1 MVSSVIWSLGLV
13 AFAGVIN
20 CGARA
25 LLSSRRNRIEADVEE
40 GLFGSTRALKLIQK
54 GEEIAPQLRVAVT
67 GSIVAFSLLVGPLL
81 YYWVF
86 DLLSHFY
93 LPSSINAAGALVSA
107 VFVVA
112 VGIHALA
119 ELVPAEIAARYP
131 EPSARYLSAVLVA
144 TLAIVGPLARLLT
157 RLVKGATGCTN
168 EGVSDVDVEDDIRDL
183 VDEAQRA
190 GVIDPGEREII
201 NRVFKLDDKPV
212 ASVMTPRA
220 HVSFIRVNTSVH
232 ESLLKASEAGHSVL
246 PVVGDSEDEVLG
258 IISVH
263 DLIKLA
269 NHPQNY
275 RGGVRELLM
284 QPLQVPESMSALRLL
299 ELLRSSDTRFGVVRD
314 EYGGF
319 AGVVTMYDVLQ
330 VIVGHIGEGAAT
342 EGDIVERGDGS
353 LLVDAGCDVHD
364 LFESLGIKDGIASS
378 ASEFR
383 SLGGFVMTTLGYV
396 PKEGERFTAHGYNF
410 EVVDMDNKRIDKVLV
425 WPLVSQKAASV

>member
-1 MVSSVIWSLGLV
+1 MVSSVILSLALV
-13 AFAGVIN
+13 LFAGVIN

-25 LLSSRRNRIEADVEE
+25 VTGSRRNRIEADVEE
-40 GLFGSTRALKLIQK
+40 GLFGSQRTLKLIQR
-54 GEEIAPQLRVAVT
+54 GDEVAPQLRVAVS
-67 GSIVAFSLLVGPLL
+67 GSMVALSLVAGPLI
-81 YYWVF
+81 YTWFF
-86 DLLSHFY
+86 DLLSQ
-93 LPSSINAAGALVSA
+93 LSPLSSINAAGALVSA
-107 VFVVA
+107 IFVIA
-112 VGIHALA
+112 VGIVVLA
-119 ELVPAEIAARYP
+119 ELVPSEIAVRYP
-131 EPSARYLSAVLVA
+131 ETCARYLSPVLVA
-144 TLAIVGPLARLLT
+144 TLGLVGPFARLLS
-157 RLVKGATGCTN
+157 RLVEGATGGTK
-168 EGVSDVDVEDDIRDL
+168 EGVSDLDVEEDIRDL

-190 GVIDPGEREII
+190 GAIDPGEREII

-220 HVSFIRVNTSVH
+220 HVSFIRVKASVS
-232 ESLLKASEAGHSVL
+232 ESLLKASQAGHSVL
-246 PVVGDSEDEVLG
+246 PVVGDSEDEVVG

-269 NHPQNY
+269 NQPQHY
-275 RGGVRELLM
+275 RGGVGELLK
-284 QPLQVPESMSALRLL
+284 QPIQVPESMSALRLL

-319 AGVVTMYDVLQ
+319 AGVVTMFDVLQ

-364 LFESLGIKDGIASS
+364 LFELLGIKEGIASS

-396 PKEGERFTAHGYNF
+396 PREGERFMAHGYNF

-425 WPLVSQKAASV
+425 WPLVSRKAASV